1 MHNAAAQSAPA
12 GSAAQSAPAGPGTL
26 PDGPGKAIVLK
37 SCTAC
42 HDAQQATSKLGTV
55 DDWTQT
61 VNDMLSKGADLSDD
75 DAATVVQ
82 YLAAHYGR
90 ASKPANGQVASPA
103 TAAPA
108 TAAQPSSANGS
119 PSGAAAAPPDS
130 SSPVNVNK
138 ADAQELESSLGLSA
152 AEANAIIQYRQQHG
166 DFKTWQEV
174 SSVPGVAADKIK
186 DNQKRLVF

>member
-12 GSAAQSAPAGPGTL
+12 EPTL
-26 PDGPGKAIVLK
+26 PDGPGKAIILK
-37 SCTAC
+37 SCTTC
-42 HDAQQATSKLGTV
+42 HDAQQATSKPGTA
-55 DDWTQT
+55 DEWTQT

-75 DAATVVQ
+75 DVTTVVQ
-82 YLAAHYGR
+82 YLAAHFGP
-90 ASKPANGQVASPA
+90 ASK
-103 TAAPA
+103 PA
-108 TAAQPSSANGS
+108 TAAQPPADKAS
-119 PSGAAAAPPDS
+119 PSGTTAADS
-130 SSPVNVNK
+130 SSTPVNVNK

-186 DNQKRLVF
+186 SNQKRLVF